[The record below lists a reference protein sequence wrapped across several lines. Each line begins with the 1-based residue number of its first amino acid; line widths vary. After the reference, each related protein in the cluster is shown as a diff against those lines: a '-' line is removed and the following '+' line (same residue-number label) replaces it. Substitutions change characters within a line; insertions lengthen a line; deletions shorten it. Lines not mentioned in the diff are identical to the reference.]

1 MKINLYFHFYLHVFI
16 YITRLKHL
24 WQMCGSVYIPF
35 VSEMTFGRKQFNTLH
50 FILKDQ
56 AIETS
61 RINNIF
67 AAMEEYLE
75 RKNWV

>member
-1 MKINLYFHFYLHVFI
+1 
-16 YITRLKHL
+16 
-24 WQMCGSVYIPF
+24 MCGSVYIPF
-35 VSEMTFGRKQFNTLH
+35 ASEMTFGRKQFNTLH

>member
-1 MKINLYFHFYLHVFI
+1 MKINLYFHFYLHFFI
-16 YITRLKHL
+16 YITCLKHL

-35 VSEMTFGRKQFNTLH
+35 ASEMTFGRKQFNTLH

-61 RINNIF
+61 RISNIF

-75 RKNWV
+75 RKNWF

>member
-1 MKINLYFHFYLHVFI
+1 
-16 YITRLKHL
+16 
-24 WQMCGSVYIPF
+24 MCGSVYIPF
-35 VSEMTFGRKQFNTLH
+35 VSEMTFGRKQFNILH